1 MPSLLPLDNIDEVVS
16 KRKNSIAEL
25 KVIEMDI
32 LSIKRERMEIL
43 RLIEDVNDKIEIAT
57 QKDVSCLIFKVI
69 EEMDAKLNK
78 ESEKFFA
85 DAMKIKSLRS
95 ETLSR
100 IDGIFETEK
109 EIDKITKKLEE
120 RIQELKHINDK
131 IRWLVE
137 RRNIVY
143 NDFIASDSTL
153 FAHGPYSD
161 IKW

>member
-1 MPSLLPLDNIDEVVS
+1 
-16 KRKNSIAEL
+16 
-25 KVIEMDI
+25 MDI
-32 LSIKRERMEIL
+32 LSLKRERMEIL

-109 EIDKITKKLEE
+109 EIDKITK
-120 RIQELKHINDK
+120 
-131 IRWLVE
+131 
-137 RRNIVY
+137 
-143 NDFIASDSTL
+143 
-153 FAHGPYSD
+153 
-161 IKW
+161 